1 MNSFIVSWWA
11 FHSLA
16 LSCSSLRDVIL
27 LDRSEMNLDRPIC
40 HPHRTLHPLDLQ
52 IKSRLS
58 SGKLLELMIFR
69 RASSNLR
76 PRVLQYRDAKGVILL
91 DILPQG
97 QCINAARYCSTLDRL
112 KEAICRK
119 RPELLRRGVVLQHD
133 NATPHSANLTQQW
146 LQRYGWEIL
155 PHPAHSPDL
164 APSDFHLFGPLKRHL
179 GGMAFETEDDLISEL
194 RNWFDN
200 LDVDFFRVGIN

>member
-1 MNSFIVSWWA
+1 MSEKKQEKGHNSKSLDQINLKLTQIEV
-11 FHSLA
+11 HSSTTSQRLLRRIA
-16 LSCSSLRDVIL
+16 SLR
-27 LDRSEMNLDRPIC
+27 
-40 HPHRTLHPLDLQ
+40 
-52 IKSRLS
+52 
-58 SGKLLELMIFR
+58 
-69 RASSNLR
+69 R
-76 PRVLQYRDAKGVILL
+76 PRVLQYQDEKGVILL

-112 KEAICRK
+112 
-119 RPELLRRGVVLQHD
+119 
-133 NATPHSANLTQQW
+133 NANPHSANLTQQW

-200 LDVDFFRVGIN
+200 LDVDFFRVGINSLLSRWQKCIDLHGDYVER